1 MNASCNGHYRSKYK
15 CTIHTQKNNVR
26 LLGANKCNVCENEMA
41 NYIFWW
47 RDSCYEISQ
56 DPEQCSFQQNDLEHL
71 SLKHIAM
78 LEIVHLMVW
87 SVRIAIT
94 VPWALYVHNLLRAK
108 QPENICTIQQ

>member
-1 MNASCNGHYRSKYK
+1 MATTEANTNAQFTRK
-15 CTIHTQKNNVR
+15 KNNVR
-26 LLGANKCNVCENEMA
+26 LLGANKCNVCENETA

-78 LEIVHLMVW
+78 LEMVHLMVW

-108 QPENICTIQQ
+108 QPEKYLHYTTIVT